1 VIWTKIHYIRLDRR
15 DSGMDISYENSV
27 TNPCK
32 NIFVTDVSDQSAIK
46 ERFTKLWTQ
55 IICEKENDV
64 AKKNS
69 GQTNIFK
76 L

>member
-1 VIWTKIHYIRLDRR
+1 
-15 DSGMDISYENSV
+15 MDISYENRV

-32 NIFVTDVSDQSAIK
+32 NIFVTDVSDRSAIK

-55 IICEKENDV
+55 IICEKENDGSE
-64 AKKNS
+64 KNS
-69 GQTNIFK
+69 GQTNLFK

>member
-1 VIWTKIHYIRLDRR
+1 
-15 DSGMDISYENSV
+15 MDISYENSV

-32 NIFVTDVSDQSAIK
+32 NIFVTDVSDRSAIK

-69 GQTNIFK
+69 VHKNIFK